1 MNLKKYFDFSG
12 TINGTTYFLRNLLS
26 GIAGFIGGYLM
37 GQGIVDDQYG
47 LISMGLVIVAPAVA
61 FQMSTVYKRIKALFP
76 DNVLE
81 YTITFI
87 VLSVLSQFAKDT
99 DFQSLTGLLM
109 LIIGCVLIFKNSKI
123 ETHNG

>member
-26 GIAGFIGGYLM
+26 SISGFIGGYLI
-37 GQGIVDDQYG
+37 GQGIIDDQYG
-47 LISMGLVIVAPAVA
+47 LISMGLVVVAPAVA
-61 FQMSTVYKRIKALFP
+61 FQISTVYKRIKSLFP

-99 DFQSLTGLLM
+99 DFQPLTGLLM

>member
-87 VLSVLSQFAKDT
+87 VLSVLSQFAVGT
-99 DFQSLTGLLM
+99 DFQPLTGLLM
-109 LIIGCVLIFKNSKI
+109 IIIGCVLIFKNSKV
-123 ETHNG
+123 ETHKG